1 MRCRGISFFILFV
14 LSAQLKGM
22 DVIMK
27 IEAPLRAF
35 EEVQPLLDAGADIFY
50 CGVLDNGVNNRN
62 NNIMHQFMSFDELKK
77 ASDVIHKKGKRILLT
92 LNAINC
98 NYEHCIQQVE
108 QGAADGSIDGVI
120 VADLGLIR
128 ILNRLNPDMPVVLS
142 CLTCI
147 NNSKSLDEYRYSN
160 VKGFCFERNISM
172 QNMRAIIDKNRD
184 MKATAFISGNCNN
197 TQMICQLHNLKTKIP
212 LFKQEGGF
220 GELIC
225 ENWYCH
231 NQVDESSV
239 NAEKMNTNNWCALC
253 ALYKLRDIGVYA
265 LKIEGRGLDLPYKLH
280 KVRYYR
286 QALNIIDS
294 MDFSEYESVCKE
306 LFFSEYNRKCT
317 ISDCFYPY
325 N

>member
-1 MRCRGISFFILFV
+1 MNI
-14 LSAQLKGM
+14 
-22 DVIMK
+22 IMK

-50 CGVLDNGVNNRN
+50 CGVLDSGVNNRN
-62 NNIMHQFMSFDELKK
+62 NNIMHQFVSFDELKK
-77 ASDVIHKKGKRILLT
+77 ASDVIHKNGKKLLLT

-98 NYEHCIQQVE
+98 DFEHCIKQVE
-108 QGAADGSIDGVI
+108 QGVANGSIDGII

-128 ILNRLNPDMPVVLS
+128 ILNRLFPNMPVILS

-147 NNSKSLDEYRYSN
+147 NNSKCLDEYRYSN
-160 VKGFCFERNISM
+160 VKGFCFERNISI
-172 QNMRAIIDKNRD
+172 QNMHLIIDKNKD
-184 MKATAFISGNCNN
+184 MKATAFVSGNCNN

-231 NQVDESSV
+231 NKIDESSV
-239 NAEKMNTNNWCALC
+239 NVSKMNTNNWCALC
-253 ALYKLRDIGVYA
+253 ALYKLCDIGVYA
-265 LKIEGRGLDLPYKLH
+265 LKIEGRGLDLPYKLQ

-286 QALNIIDS
+286 QALNMINN
-294 MDFSEYESVCKE
+294 MDFLKYKSACKE
-306 LFFSEYNRKCT
+306 MFRNEYNRKC
-317 ISDCFYPY
+317 SKFDCFYPH